1 MFTRLLAICA
11 SAGFLAAC
19 SHFAATPETAP
30 EPANAGTSDGPPV
43 VIMIGLDGLRF
54 DAIDRHE
61 APNLRALAARG
72 TRPDRMNSVMPTK
85 TFVNFYTL
93 ATGLYPEHHGM
104 VSNSPYDRRLDETFS
119 ASGGSPQDPRW
130 WGGEP
135 IWITAEQQGLRS
147 HIMFWLGSEVEI
159 QGTRPTVWHPY
170 EHNKPYE
177 ERVSDVLSWF
187 DAPLAEQ
194 PRFAAF
200 YMDHVDTIVHR
211 FGIETEA
218 EADAVARVDGLVGD
232 LIAGLETRGVLERA
246 TIIIVSDH
254 GMVNVSTERTIAIDA
269 HADLDGLF
277 IEEFAGSYGAGLEPF
292 VMGYGDEETVE
303 RIHAEL
309 QDAHPHLRAYRR
321 DDVPAHWH
329 FDHPDRGPDL
339 FIHADPGWLLTTSAT
354 DLTNPYLTGLQATHG
369 YDNHAH
375 TMGATFIGAGPIF
388 PEGTRPAAFENV
400 NVYGLIACA
409 LDLEPAQTDGSAQ
422 EVERLTGGRC
432 PAE

>member
-1 MFTRLLAICA
+1 MLSRLFALICLTA
-11 SAGFLAAC
+11 LVAAC
-19 SHFAATPETAP
+19 SHLPGASGPELAPSAEAA
-30 EPANAGTSDGPPV
+30 DGPPV

-61 APNLRALAARG
+61 APNLRALATAG
-72 TRPDRMNSVMPTK
+72 TRPERMHPVMPSK

-119 ASGGSPQDPRW
+119 NSGGSPQDPRW

-135 IWITAEQQGLRS
+135 IWITAEQQGLRA

-177 ERVSDVLSWF
+177 ERVAEVLSWF
-187 DAPLAEQ
+187 DAPIAEQ
-194 PRFAAF
+194 PRFAAV
-200 YMDHVDTIVHR
+200 YMDHVDTVLHAN
-211 FGIETEA
+211 GVATPQEA
-218 EADAVARVDGLVGD
+218 EAVARVDALVGQ
-232 LIAGLETRGVLERA
+232 LIAGLEDRGVMERA
-246 TIIIVSDH
+246 TLIIVSDH
-254 GMVNVSTERTIAIDA
+254 GMVDISTERTIAIDTLA
-269 HADLDGLF
+269 NLDGLH
-277 IEEFAGSYGAGLEPF
+277 IDEFSGRYGAGLEPF
-292 VMGYGDEETVE
+292 IMGYGDTATVE

-309 QDAHPHLRAYRR
+309 QDAHPHMTAYRR
-321 DDVPAHWH
+321 QDMPAHWH

-339 FIHADPGWLLTTSAT
+339 FVLADPGWLITASET
-354 DLTNPYLTGLQATHG
+354 DLSNPYLASLRATHG
-369 YDNHAH
+369 YDNLDE
-375 TMGATFIGAGPIF
+375 TMGATFIGVGSIF

-409 LDLEPAQTDGSAQ
+409 LGLVPAETDGDPV
-422 EVERLTGGRC
+422 EVARITGGRC
-432 PAE
+432 PAD

>member
-1 MFTRLLAICA
+1 MTFRILAIA
-11 SAGFLAAC
+11 MLTSLVAAC
-19 SHFAATPETAP
+19 SHLRAPSAEPVAAEA
-30 EPANAGTSDGPPV
+30 PPV
-43 VIMIGLDGLRF
+43 VIMVGLDGLRF

-72 TRPDRMNSVMPTK
+72 TRPERMVSAMPTK

-119 ASGGSPQDPRW
+119 NSGGSPQDPRW

-159 QGTRPTVWHPY
+159 DGTRPTIWHPY
-170 EHNKPYE
+170 EHEKPYE
-177 ERVSDVLSWF
+177 ERIDEVLTWF
-187 DAPLAEQ
+187 DAPVAEQ
-194 PRFAAF
+194 PRFAAV
-200 YMDHVDTIVHR
+200 YMDHVDTVLHTN
-211 FGIETEA
+211 GVGTPQEA
-218 EADAVARVDGLVGD
+218 EAVARVDALVGQ
-232 LIAGLETRGVLERA
+232 LIAGLEARGVMER
-246 TIIIVSDH
+246 TTLLIVSDH
-254 GMVNVSTERTIAIDA
+254 GMVDVSTERTIMIDTL
-269 HADLDGLF
+269 ADLDGLH
-277 IEEFAGSYGAGLEPF
+277 IDEFASRYSPGPESF
-292 VMGYGDEETVE
+292 IMGYGDEATVE

-309 QDAHPHLRAYRR
+309 QDAHPHMTAYRR
-321 DDVPAHWH
+321 QDMPEHWH

-339 FIHADPGWLLTTSAT
+339 FVLADPGWLIITSET
-354 DLTNPYLTGLQATHG
+354 DPENPYFTSLRATHG
-369 YDNHAH
+369 FDNLDE

-388 PEGTRPAAFENV
+388 PQGSRPAAFENV

-409 LDLEPAQTDGSAQ
+409 LDLEPAPTDGSAE
-422 EVERLTGGRC
+422 EVERITGGRC